1 MFGVIV
7 NSLAIA
13 VGGVM
18 GMLIGK
24 GIPDKIKETVFTGL
38 ALCVMLIGISGAIK
52 GQDTILIIMSIVIG
66 AIIGEIIDIDLRL
79 RKLGDNIQSK
89 FEGKHGKF
97 SEGFV
102 VSTLLMCIG
111 AMAIVGPLESGLTG
125 NNSTLFAKSVIDGCS
140 AIILSSTYGIGVV
153 FTGVSV
159 FIYQGL
165 IALSASFIKGVL
177 VESVI
182 TNITAVGSLLILGLG
197 FNMLNLTKIKVANL
211 LPAVLVPF
219 VYQLI
224 LGWF

>member
-7 NSLAIA
+7 NSLAVA
-13 VGGVM
+13 AGGLV

-24 GIPDKIKETVFTGL
+24 GIPEKIKETVFTGL

-52 GQDTILIIMSIVIG
+52 GQDTILVIISIVIG

-89 FEGKHGKF
+89 FQGKHGKF

-153 FTGVSV
+153 LTGVSL

-165 IALSASFIKGVL
+165 IALSAAFIKGIL
-177 VESVI
+177 VQSVI

-224 LGWF
+224 LGWL

>member
-13 VGGVM
+13 VGGVI

-52 GQDTILIIMSIVIG
+52 GENTILVILSIVIG

-79 RKLGDNIQSK
+79 RKLGDSIQSK

-153 FTGVSV
+153 FTGLSV

-165 IALSASFIKGVL
+165 IALSASLIKGIL

>member
-7 NSLAIA
+7 NSLAVA
-13 VGGVM
+13 VGGLI
-18 GMLIGK
+18 GILIGK

-52 GQDTILIIMSIVIG
+52 GQDTILVILSIVIG
-66 AIIGEIIDIDLRL
+66 GIIGEIIDIDLRL
-79 RKLGDNIQSK
+79 RKLGDNLQSK
-89 FEGKHGKF
+89 FQGKHGKF

-111 AMAIVGPLESGLTG
+111 AMAIVGSLESGLTG

-153 FTGVSV
+153 FTGVSI

-165 IALSASFIKGVL
+165 IALSAALIKGIL

-224 LGWF
+224 SAWL